1 LTLIEE
7 FEEHK
12 WNVNGQAPAVSVIM
26 PVYNAERS
34 VGFAIRSILKQ
45 SFQPFELII
54 VDDGSTDQTPEIL
67 AEWQQRDQRIR
78 VHYRQHEGI
87 VAALNHG
94 IAHSSAP
101 LIARMDADDI
111 SLPERLEKQ
120 VRELKQ
126 NPELGLVGTQVRFGG
141 DEEENLGY
149 KLYVDW
155 TNSLTDPMEIAM
167 HRFVES
173 PFAHPTVMFRRSL
186 IKKYGGYRD
195 GSFPED
201 YELWLRWLEKGVKMS
216 KIPEEL
222 LIWHDDP
229 QRLSRSH
236 DRYSTDAFY
245 KIKAKYLAH
254 WLEMN
259 NPHHPQVVVFGAG
272 RVTRKRVDY
281 LKEQGIEIAA
291 YVDIDP
297 DKIGNKYDG
306 APVWAPDEL
315 PLAGDHF
322 VVSYVGSR
330 GANNKIAEF
339 LDRKGYS
346 LSLDY
351 IFAA

>member
-7 FEEHK
+7 FEDQS
-12 WNVNGQAPAVSVIM
+12 WNVDGQAPLVSVIM

-34 VGFAIRSILKQ
+34 IGFAIRSILKQ
-45 SFQPFELII
+45 TFPAFELVI

-67 AEWQQRDQRIR
+67 ADWQKRDQRIH
-78 VHYRQHEGI
+78 VHYRPHEGI

-94 IAHSSAP
+94 IEHSSAP
-101 LIARMDADDI
+101 LIARMDADDVA
-111 SLPERLEKQ
+111 LPERLEKQ
-120 VRELKQ
+120 VKELKQ
-126 NPELGLVGTQVRFGG
+126 HPEIGVVGTKVRFGG
-141 DEEENLGY
+141 DEEESLGY
-149 KLYVDW
+149 KLYVKW
-155 TNSLTDPMEIAM
+155 TNSLTDPMEIEM

-173 PFAHPTVMFRRSL
+173 PFAHPSVMFRRKL
-186 IKKYGGYRD
+186 VKKYGGYRS

-201 YELWLRWLEKGVKMS
+201 YELWLRWLEHGVKMS
-216 KIPEEL
+216 KVDEEL

-229 QRLSRSH
+229 ERLSRSH

-245 KIKAKYLAH
+245 KIKAKYLAN
-254 WLEMN
+254 WLKIH
-259 NPHHPQVVVFGAG
+259 NPHHPKVVIFGAG

-281 LKEQGIEIAA
+281 LKEHGIEVEA

-297 DKIGNKYDG
+297 DKIGKEYDG
-306 APVWAPDEL
+306 APVWGPTDL
-315 PLAGDHF
+315 PHAGKHF

-330 GANNKIAEF
+330 GAGNKIAEF